1 LWNSAIKNSLK
12 VKRKFTNQLCKRHI
26 LGTSSTVLLLYS
38 TTTLLLWT
46 LWTKKVHIST
56 HYIYPDHMWTFKV
69 HTAAKL
75 WSREQKSSHM
85 VIIQL
90 KNECEIFILTICELF
105 CSHHILGTYSRQ
117 TVVYTGMCSVYA
129 HAAYILYICCCNVDF
144 NCPKLTFRNSRD
156 TSIFKYLFCCQ
167 TLLPHIDWY
176 RKCLV

>member
-1 LWNSAIKNSLK
+1 M
-12 VKRKFTNQLCKRHI
+12 
-26 LGTSSTVLLLYS
+26 
-38 TTTLLLWT
+38 WT
-46 LWTKKVHIST
+46 FLVHKVHSSI
-56 HYIYPDHMWTFKV
+56 YIYPDHMWTFLV

-176 RKCLV
+176 RRCLVLVELHSVKIRFQHENFVFANRWFG